1 MKQYGKRLS
10 MLVLAAA
17 WAAPAFGQ
25 IEEDWAVFTDQP
37 TSTACDIVNGSNVEF
52 VVLFESGNLAT
63 VSGVVLTDLVVDISD
78 PVLPVTFDG
87 EPAGFLDFREDADG
101 LPALFWL
108 SLGETVV
115 GIDTFT
121 SEPFDSHDLPA
132 EFGDTGCDACDIID
146 SSLCDDGGD
155 GGDGDGGDFPPL
167 ILCGAGADGS
177 VVAAALMMPVIGR
190 WRRRR

>member
-1 MKQYGKRLS
+1 MKKYGKWFS
-10 MLVLAAA
+10 VLGWVAA

-37 TSTACDIVNGSNVEF
+37 TGTACDIVNGSNVEF

-121 SEPFDSHDLPA
+121 SKPFDSHDLPG

-155 GGDGDGGDFPPL
+155 DDGGDDDFPPL